1 METPTIFRIINAIG
15 LTALFVAVWSLS
27 GTIAEVKTDIA
38 WIKHTLKLEH
48 QR

>member
-1 METPTIFRIINAIG
+1 MDTPNIFRIVNAIG

-38 WIKHTLKLEH
+38 WIKQTLKIE
-48 QR
+48 QRK